1 MIPLIPLKKDSAQ
14 GDFSVSANKKTRQ
27 GGWTRKDREL
37 PMDRVN
43 EDPSN
48 HPMAVYPNSTSQSMA
63 SPLLPTRDKSPDIGQ
78 PEQISRPISGT
89 PRRTQPPQ
97 NCHIQ
102 GGQASISKRGFL
114 LGRGRCNSWKR
125 CTSYLACGIKRL
137 LGHFFF
143 ENWNTI

>member
-14 GDFSVSANKKTRQ
+14 GDFSLSTNKKTRQ

-63 SPLLPTRDKSPDIGQ
+63 SPLLPTRDKSPTLANPNKSVAQFRERLGG
-78 PEQISRPISGT
+78 PSR
-89 PRRTQPPQ
+89 RRTA
-97 NCHIQ
+97 IFKVAK
-102 GGQASISKRGFL
+102 QAFQSGVSSWDEADAIHGKDVL
-114 LGRGRCNSWKR
+114 L
-125 CTSYLACGIKRL
+125 TLHVA
-137 LGHFFF
+137 
-143 ENWNTI
+143 